1 MRKHPIS
8 KNMLKCRIMILLKWT
23 TASSFVLKT
32 GITYSCYCPSF
43 PNDGEKSLLK
53 AEIPEIATS
62 KHLSPIRKKIDC
74 NMNRLSYG
82 WSKLCAV
89 RVHFPMIVQNV
100 KDTVKVVFLQLFLM

>member
-1 MRKHPIS
+1 MSH
-8 KNMLKCRIMILLKWT
+8 ND
-23 TASSFVLKT
+23 SSEMDNSIIICFENKR
-32 GITYSCYCPSF
+32 ITYSCYCPSF
-43 PNDGEKSLLK
+43 PNDGEMSLLK
-53 AEIPEIATS
+53 AEIPGIATS

-100 KDTVKVVFLQLFLM
+100 KGTVKVVFLQLFLT

>member
-1 MRKHPIS
+1 MSHNDSSAEMDNSIIICFEN
-8 KNMLKCRIMILLKWT
+8 KNHLLLLL
-23 TASSFVLKT
+23 S
-32 GITYSCYCPSF
+32 YF

-53 AEIPEIATS
+53 AEIPGIATS

-100 KDTVKVVFLQLFLM
+100 KGTVKVVFLQLFLT